1 MNQAGS
7 RIVPFLCVDDASRA
21 VEFYVRAFGA
31 REVARL
37 VSAGKVD
44 YAELDVAGATFRVCD
59 EWPPG
64 VLGPRSLGGT
74 SVNLYLEVADVDAV
88 VAQAVGS
95 GATAVRD
102 VADSAYGTRR
112 GVVVDPFGHRWFV
125 ATKTDDLTWEEKA
138 RRAAGEGDTLTVA
151 G

>member
-1 MNQAGS
+1 MNQAVS
-7 RIVPFLCVDDASRA
+7 RIVPFLCVDDAPRA
-21 VEFYVRAFGA
+21 VEFYTQAFGA
-31 REVARL
+31 AEVARL

-74 SVNLYLEVADVDAV
+74 SVNLYMEVADVDAV
-88 VAQAVGS
+88 VAAAVAA
-95 GATAVRD
+95 GANVVRE
-102 VADSAYGTRR
+102 VADSAYGTRS
-112 GVVVDPFGHRWFV
+112 GVLVDPFGHRWFV
-125 ATKTDDLTWEEKA
+125 ATRTEDLSWAEKA

-151 G
+151 D